1 MPVTL
6 VKAKW
11 VDGNLVF
18 GDAPGASGGRVDLGE
33 DGAGMDRILRGATSG
48 SYVQWDES
56 ADDLILAGTAAIQT
70 AQTGTGYS
78 LNLISVTSTTASG
91 NTRGL
96 RVNTTT
102 SPSITHGDLQCVHG
116 YLTMGTGVTLGT
128 GAAIY
133 PLSAW
138 IDLPSDITTGSGNVI
153 AGLRVIFDPNGVDL
167 SSLAGGGESALIY
180 AQTWADQNGSLEHG
194 LRLISGGGSGSIKNA
209 ISIASTGT
217 ATFGR
222 FLDWTEG
229 PAGFQEFM
237 LLPTADAQSRHI
249 VIYMGDSRG

>member
-18 GDAPGASGGRVDLGE
+18 GDAPGASGGRVDIGE

-48 SYVQWDES
+48 SYLQWDES
-56 ADDLILAGTAAIQT
+56 ADELILAGVASIQT

-116 YLTMGTGVTLGT
+116 YLTMGAGVTLGT

-153 AGLRVIFDPNGVDL
+153 AGLRVIFDPNGVVTSAVWQAAASRRLYMLRHGRIRTARL
-167 SSLAGGGESALIY
+167 SM
-180 AQTWADQNGSLEHG
+180 
-194 LRLISGGGSGSIKNA
+194 
-209 ISIASTGT
+209 AS
-217 ATFGR
+217 
-222 FLDWTEG
+222 D
-229 PAGFQEFM
+229 
-237 LLPTADAQSRHI
+237 
-249 VIYMGDSRG
+249 